1 MRDMYNDS
9 TGSRK
14 KFLIPLVVLLLCAV
28 SLTGAGYAYNTSV
41 TSQDNVAP
49 VDEYFVI
56 DLYDPEGAVVEDK
69 VTAAAV
75 NGIVFTTDKVVVAG
89 DVTLAG
95 EFALELIDP
104 VVIQCKNNSGTE
116 MAYTGMFAVT
126 ADQLARGGSPTT
138 TTTASVAVSQVSE
151 NDTPVP
157 YVKFVEKDGAD
168 YHLETGASVTAEF
181 KYYTDAACTVPADIN
196 AIPINAANANPV
208 QYIYFQIVIT
218 AISGEVKDTQDNT
231 SAKVFA
237 QKVLDDLQL
246 EYNFK
251 FTATANEV
259 TAITLNANGGAENGA
274 VNAIVGEALPAF
286 TALTKDAATLQGYF
300 TADDGDVMVIDANGT
315 LVADVDGFT
324 DAQAKWISKDP
335 TLTLYAHWA

>member
-56 DLYDPEGAVVEDK
+56 DLYNPQGAVVADK

-75 NGIVFTTDKVVVAG
+75 NGIVFTTDKVVTDG

-104 VVIQCKNNSGTE
+104 VVIQCKNSSDTE

-157 YVKFVEKDGAD
+157 YVKFVEKENAL
-168 YHLETGASVTAEF
+168 YHLENGASVTAEF
-181 KYYTDAACTVPADIN
+181 RYFTNPECTTPADIN
-196 AIPINAANANPV
+196 AIPISAPNTP
-208 QYIYFQIVIT
+208 QYTYFQIVIT
-218 AISGEVKDTQDNT
+218 AVTGQVIDAQHNT

-237 QKVLDDLQL
+237 EAVIAALQL

-259 TAITLNANGGAENGA
+259 TAITLNANGGDGNGA
-274 VNAIVGEALPAF
+274 VNATVGEALPAF
-286 TALTKDAATLQGYF
+286 TALTKDGDTLQGYF
-300 TADDGDVMVIDANGT
+300 TTADGDVKVINADGT
-315 LVADVDGFT
+315 LVANIDGFT

-335 TLTLYAHWA
+335 TLTLYAQWA